1 MWKAVFKET
10 FKFLFDNPA
19 VFVTLLGNYALLF
32 LFGPI
37 VGVVALWF
45 ISVLYL
51 AGLHGDNLWEG
62 IKRYLKWGFVV
73 AVILY
78 LLLFAE
84 GLLSFYL
91 FGYLFYGLKLSYQ
104 WLLLLAVPWA
114 LILALITHGIYI
126 TLFAS
131 EDFNSFK
138 RNLRFVK
145 DLYLSGWGIKT
156 LLLLWGYL
164 ILTLWARLL
173 KFLHFTV
180 GLYAVITTF
189 WLTYY
194 TFLGVKFFKK
204 ETLKEV

>member
-32 LFGPI
+32 LFGPV

-51 AGLHGDNLWEG
+51 AGLHSDNLWEG
-62 IKRYLKWGFVV
+62 IKRYLKWGFIV

-91 FGYLFYGLKLSYQ
+91 FSYLFYGLKLPYQ

-114 LILALITHGIYI
+114 LILALVTHGIYI
-126 TLFAS
+126 PLFAS
-131 EDFNSFK
+131 QDFNSFK

-145 DLYLSGWGIKT
+145 VLYLSGWGIKT
-156 LLLLWGYL
+156 FLLLWAYL
-164 ILTLWARLL
+164 TLTLWAGLL